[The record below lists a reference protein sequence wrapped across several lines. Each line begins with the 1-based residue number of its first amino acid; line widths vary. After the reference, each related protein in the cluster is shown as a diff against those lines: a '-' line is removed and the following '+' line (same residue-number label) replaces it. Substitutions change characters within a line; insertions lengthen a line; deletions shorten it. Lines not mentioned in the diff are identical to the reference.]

1 MQRNQRGK
9 YSILGTQTAKWNKE
23 DNVKSERGIQQRD
36 RNAEETT
43 LGNAVSL
50 VEWTKDSTESL
61 VEWTKDSTE
70 TLGLK
75 KRVRN

>member
-9 YSILGTQTAKWNKE
+9 YSILGTQTVKWNKE

-43 LGNAVSL
+43 LRNAVSL
-50 VEWTKDSTESL
+50 VE
-61 VEWTKDSTE
+61 
-70 TLGLK
+70 
-75 KRVRN
+75 